1 MNTQLINIRS
11 QNKNLTLQNGSV
23 LKTFQ
28 ILDCFS
34 LDEPML
40 RVRDICEKTCMNRS
54 TVIRFMNS
62 LIETGIVEKHDER
75 FYKLGIKL
83 FELGIKVDV
92 PSSLAVKAHHYLKR
106 LADSVQ
112 ESAHMVIRDKVEVLY
127 ILKEESSHSIR
138 IATSLG
144 SKMPMY
150 CTGVGKGILAFMD
163 EDYMSV
169 YYRYQKLKKRTKNTF
184 TNKKKLNLELASIRK
199 SFISIDNEEF
209 ADHLYCVATPIFDS
223 NENPIGA
230 ISVSGLK
237 DRMISKKNVIYDEV
251 LESGKSITKE
261 IGGEYPRII
270 NNTNIGVENGI

>member
-40 RVRDICEKTCMNRS
+40 RVRDICKKTCMNRS

-62 LIETGIVEKHDER
+62 LIETGIVEKHDEQ

-127 ILKEESSHSIR
+127 ILKEESSQSIR

-169 YYRYQKLKKRTKNTF
+169 YYRYQKLKKRTKNTL

-209 ADHLYCVATPIFDS
+209 ADHLYCVATPVFDS

-237 DRMISKKNVIYDEV
+237 DRIISKKNVIYDEV

-261 IGGEYPRII
+261 IGGIYPYIVI
-270 NNTNIGVENGI
+270 NKTTGVKHGI

>member
-1 MNTQLINIRS
+1 MSTQLINIRS

-40 RVRDICEKTCMNRS
+40 RVRDICKKTCMNRS

-62 LIETGIVEKHDER
+62 LIETGIIEKHDER

-92 PSSLAVKAHHYLKR
+92 PSSLAVKAHHYLKM

-127 ILKEESSHSIR
+127 ILKEESSQSIR

-169 YYRYQKLKKRTKNTF
+169 YYRYQKLKKRTKNTL

-209 ADHLYCVATPIFDS
+209 ADHLYCVATPVFDS

-237 DRMISKKNVIYDEV
+237 DRIISKKNVIYDEV

-261 IGGEYPRII
+261 IGGQYPRII
-270 NNTNIGVENGI
+270 NNTNIGVEHGI

>member
-1 MNTQLINIRS
+1 MSTQLINIRS

-28 ILDCFS
+28 ILDCFP

-62 LIETGIVEKHDER
+62 LIETGIVEKHDEQ

-92 PSSLAVKAHHYLKR
+92 SSSLATRAHHYLKR

-127 ILKEESSHSIR
+127 ILKEESSQSIR

-169 YYRYQKLKKRTKNTF
+169 YYRYQKLKKRTKNTL

-209 ADHLYCVATPIFDS
+209 ADHLYCVATPVFDS

-237 DRMISKKNVIYDEV
+237 DRIISKKNVIYDEV

>member
-40 RVRDICEKTCMNRS
+40 RVRDICKKTCMNRS

-62 LIETGIVEKHDER
+62 LIETGIIEKHDER

-92 PSSLAVKAHHYLKR
+92 PSSLAVKAHHYLKI

-127 ILKEESSHSIR
+127 ILKEESSQSIR

-169 YYRYQKLKKRTKNTF
+169 YYRYQKLKKRTKNTL

-209 ADHLYCVATPIFDS
+209 ADHLFCVATPVFDS

>member
-1 MNTQLINIRS
+1 
-11 QNKNLTLQNGSV
+11 
-23 LKTFQ
+23 
-28 ILDCFS
+28 
-34 LDEPML
+34 ML
-40 RVRDICEKTCMNRS
+40 RVRDICKKTCMNRS

-62 LIETGIVEKHDER
+62 LIETGIVEKHDGR

-127 ILKEESSHSIR
+127 ILKEESSQSIR

-169 YYRYQKLKKRTKNTF
+169 YYRYQNLKKRGRFYKRNFKVIHKN
-184 TNKKKLNLELASIRK
+184 
-199 SFISIDNEEF
+199 
-209 ADHLYCVATPIFDS
+209 ADFVINIFLVK
-223 NENPIGA
+223 I
-230 ISVSGLK
+230 L
-237 DRMISKKNVIYDEV
+237 
-251 LESGKSITKE
+251 
-261 IGGEYPRII
+261 
-270 NNTNIGVENGI
+270 

>member
-28 ILDCFS
+28 ILNCFS

-62 LIETGIVEKHDER
+62 LIETGIIEKHDER

-92 PSSLAVKAHHYLKR
+92 PSSLAVKAHHYLKM

-127 ILKEESSHSIR
+127 ILKEESSQSIR

-169 YYRYQKLKKRTKNTF
+169 YYRYQKLKKRTKNTL

-209 ADHLYCVATPIFDS
+209 ADHLYCVATPVFDS
-223 NENPIGA
+223 NQNPIAA

-237 DRMISKKNVIYDEV
+237 DRMISKKNVLYDEV

-270 NNTNIGVENGI
+270 NNSNIGVENGI

>member
-28 ILDCFS
+28 ILNCFS

-92 PSSLAVKAHHYLKR
+92 SSSLATRAHHYLKR

-127 ILKEESSHSIR
+127 ILKEESSQSIR

-169 YYRYQKLKKRTKNTF
+169 YYRYQKLKKRTKNTL

>member
-1 MNTQLINIRS
+1 
-11 QNKNLTLQNGSV
+11 
-23 LKTFQ
+23 
-28 ILDCFS
+28 
-34 LDEPML
+34 
-40 RVRDICEKTCMNRS
+40 
-54 TVIRFMNS
+54 
-62 LIETGIVEKHDER
+62 
-75 FYKLGIKL
+75 
-83 FELGIKVDV
+83 
-92 PSSLAVKAHHYLKR
+92 LKR

-169 YYRYQKLKKRTKNTF
+169 YYRYQKLKKRTKNTL

>member
-1 MNTQLINIRS
+1 
-11 QNKNLTLQNGSV
+11 
-23 LKTFQ
+23 
-28 ILDCFS
+28 
-34 LDEPML
+34 ML

-62 LIETGIVEKHDER
+62 LIETGIVEKHDGR

-92 PSSLAVKAHHYLKR
+92 PTSLAIKAHHYLKR

-184 TNKKKLNLELASIRK
+184 TNKKKLNLELESIRK

>member
-40 RVRDICEKTCMNRS
+40 RVRDICKKTCMNRS

-62 LIETGIVEKHDER
+62 LIETGIIEKHDER

-92 PSSLAVKAHHYLKR
+92 PSSLAVKAQHYLKR

-127 ILKEESSHSIR
+127 ILKEESSQSIR

-163 EDYMSV
+163 EDYISV
-169 YYRYQKLKKRTKNTF
+169 YYRYQKLKKRTKNTI

-209 ADHLYCVATPIFDS
+209 ADHLYCVATPLFDS
-223 NENPIGA
+223 NSKPIAA

-237 DRMISKKNVIYDEV
+237 GRMVNKKELIIKKV
-251 LESGKSITKE
+251 LQAGKRITKE
-261 IGGEYPRII
+261 IGGEYPSIL
-270 NNTNIGVENGI
+270 NNQTIGVENVI

>member
-28 ILDCFS
+28 ILNCFS

-92 PSSLAVKAHHYLKR
+92 PSSLAIKAHHYLKR

-127 ILKEESSHSIR
+127 ILKEESSQSIR

-184 TNKKKLNLELASIRK
+184 TNKKKLNLELESIRK

-223 NENPIGA
+223 NENPIAA

-237 DRMISKKNVIYDEV
+237 DRMISKKTWSLMKY
-251 LESGKSITKE
+251 
-261 IGGEYPRII
+261 
-270 NNTNIGVENGI
+270 

>member
-1 MNTQLINIRS
+1 
-11 QNKNLTLQNGSV
+11 
-23 LKTFQ
+23 
-28 ILDCFS
+28 
-34 LDEPML
+34 
-40 RVRDICEKTCMNRS
+40 
-54 TVIRFMNS
+54 
-62 LIETGIVEKHDER
+62 
-75 FYKLGIKL
+75 
-83 FELGIKVDV
+83 
-92 PSSLAVKAHHYLKR
+92 
-106 LADSVQ
+106 
-112 ESAHMVIRDKVEVLY
+112 MVIRDKVEVLY
-127 ILKEESSHSIR
+127 ILKEESSQSIR

-169 YYRYQKLKKRTKNTF
+169 YYRYQKLKKRTKNTL

-209 ADHLYCVATPIFDS
+209 ADHLYCVATPVFDS

-237 DRMISKKNVIYDEV
+237 DRIISKKNVIYDEV

-261 IGGEYPRII
+261 IGGQYPRII
-270 NNTNIGVENGI
+270 NNTNIGVEHGI

>member
-1 MNTQLINIRS
+1 MNTQLINDRAH
-11 QNKNLTLQNGSV
+11 NKNLTLQNGSV

-34 LDEPML
+34 LAEPTL
-40 RVRDICEKTCMNRS
+40 RIRDICEKTFMNRS

-62 LIETGIVEKHDER
+62 LIETGIVEKHDEQ

-92 PSSLAVKAHHYLKR
+92 SSSLATRAHHYLKR

-127 ILKEESSHSIR
+127 ILKEESSQSIR

-163 EDYMSV
+163 EDYISV
-169 YYRYQKLKKRTKNTF
+169 YYRYQKLKKRTKNTI

-209 ADHLYCVATPIFDS
+209 ADHLYCVATPVFDS

-237 DRMISKKNVIYDEV
+237 DRIISKKNVIYDEV

-261 IGGEYPRII
+261 IGGQYPRII
-270 NNTNIGVENGI
+270 NNTNIGVEHGI